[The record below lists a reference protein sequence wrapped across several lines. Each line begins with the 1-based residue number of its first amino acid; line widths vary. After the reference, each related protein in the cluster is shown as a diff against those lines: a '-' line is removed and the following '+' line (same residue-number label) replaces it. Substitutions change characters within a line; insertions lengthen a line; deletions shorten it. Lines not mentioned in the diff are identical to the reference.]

1 MNTNVEQSENPVLN
15 WGKLAAA
22 VLVLAAGVFAFYWFG
37 EVSWAVRTVGLV
49 AAACVAIAIG
59 AFTDQGRQLRH
70 FLSESHFEL
79 RKVVWPTRQETLQT
93 TLVIIVV
100 VIILSIMLWLVD
112 MFLGWVVLDNL
123 LSSGG

>member
-22 VLVLAAGVFAFYWFG
+22 VLVLAAGIFAFYWFS

-49 AAACVAIAIG
+49 AAAGVAIAIG
-59 AFTDQGRQLRH
+59 AFTNEGRQLRH

-79 RKVVWPTRQETLQT
+79 RKVVWPTRQETIQT

-100 VIILSIMLWLVD
+100 VIILSILLWLVD
-112 MFLGWVVLDNL
+112 LLLGWVVVENL
-123 LSSGG
+123 LKSGG

>member
-1 MNTNVEQSENPVLN
+1 MNTNVEQSDNPVVN
-15 WGKLAAA
+15 WGKLVAA

-49 AAACVAIAIG
+49 AAASIAIAIA
-59 AFTDQGRQLRH
+59 AFTAQGRQFRH
-70 FLSESHFEL
+70 FLAESHFEL

-93 TLVIIVV
+93 TLVILVV

-112 MFLGWVVLDNL
+112 MFLGWLVLDTL
-123 LSSGG
+123 MSSGG